1 MESDFIKNSICR
13 LCSQPRT
20 FEYLSREMNG
30 LDPVRLQEVL
40 NELSEADG
48 KLHYNKE
55 YWSVKTVPTNFEI
68 GYPTPPIHYFQKF
81 MGHFDFLKSP
91 HPLDFEWRN
100 TSKSLNYLVELISQ
114 INKPEDS
121 VLLMGMPTLFATIC
135 NRDIPQKVK
144 LVERNEPIIES
155 LAKLGNHRTSIVN
168 ADIFKAKQSEIGK
181 HNCAIMDPP
190 WYSDQFYQFVW
201 LAAKSLFVGGTMVI
215 SIPPIN
221 TKPDIDDQR
230 LKWFTFC
237 QKQGLCIENLFAC
250 KLEYAMPF
258 FEFNA
263 FRTAGIENILPFWRT
278 GDVVMFKK
286 IKESDSER
294 PAFVE
299 PTSTWKEKIFESVRI
314 RVNIALKS
322 EGKFN
327 ITHLLPQGILPSVSK
342 SDERR
347 KGVNI
352 WTSGNR
358 IFSVNDPETFVK
370 YMNTFEKPISD
381 SAEEFE
387 IHSFIKTIV
396 DLEKKEFEEYLN
408 WMYYEMER
416 QSF

>member
-1 MESDFIKNSICR
+1 MESDYIKNSICR
-13 LCSQPRT
+13 ICSQPRT
-20 FEYLSREMNG
+20 FEFLSREMNG
-30 LDPVRLQEVL
+30 LDPVRLLEIL
-40 NELSEADG
+40 DELSGMDG
-48 KLHYNKE
+48 KLYYNQE
-55 YWSVKTVPTNFEI
+55 YWSVKTVPTNFEL

-155 LAKLGNHRTSIVN
+155 LAKLANHRTSIVK
-168 ADIFKAKQSEIGK
+168 ADIFKAKQSEVGK

-201 LAAKSLFVGGTMVI
+201 LAAKSLYVGGTMII

-221 TKPDIDDQR
+221 TKPDIDIQR
-230 LKWFTFC
+230 LQWFNFC
-237 QKQGLCIENLFAC
+237 QEQGLCIENLFAC

-263 FRTAGIENILPFWRT
+263 FRSAGIGNILPFWRT

-286 IKESDSER
+286 VRESDSKR
-294 PAFVE
+294 PPFIE
-299 PTSTWKEKIFESVRI
+299 PTSTWTEKIFDSVRI
-314 RVNIALKS
+314 RVNTALKS
-322 EGKFN
+322 DGKFK
-327 ITHLLPQGILPSVSK
+327 IEYLLAQGILPSVSK

-347 KGVNI
+347 KNVNI

-358 IFSVNDPETFVK
+358 IYYVNDPELFVRH
-370 YMNTFEKPISD
+370 MNNFEHPVGD
-381 SAEEFE
+381 SAEEAE

-416 QSF
+416 QGF